1 MKQVQII
8 KAMQALNNL
17 AAQALPIKSACAIHR
32 LRVQLRPAWDFQQ
45 EEEDKLL
52 GKLKP
57 TIDPDGNLDFK
68 TPEDAQKYRE
78 LLKELG
84 AMDAEGNT
92 LPEGFTIQPVT
103 LPLRAMDG
111 IQITANEVEALE
123 GFVTFMEE

>member
-8 KAMQALNNL
+8 KAMQALNSL
-17 AAQALPIKSACAIHR
+17 AAKALPIKEACAIHR
-32 LRVQLRPAWDFQQ
+32 LRVQLRPAWEFQQ

-52 GKLKP
+52 SQLQP
-57 TIDPDGNLDFK
+57 TLNEQGEMVFK
-68 TPEDAQKYRE
+68 STQDAQKYRG

-92 LPEGFTIQPVT
+92 LPEGFTIQPVA
-103 LPLRAMDG
+103 LSVCALDG

-123 GFVTFMEE
+123 GFVTFEE